1 MFAKILDGIK
11 VVDVTAW
18 AFVPSAAGVLA
29 HWGADVVKVES
40 TTAPDPMRRGNLEP
54 GRSAPGFKHYS
65 RGKKSVAINL
75 ATPAGQELIYR
86 LAADADVFLT
96 SYLPATRRKLKMDV
110 EDIRAVNPNIIYVRG
125 SGYGPKGP
133 DAERP
138 GYDHL
143 SWWYRGSLAQ
153 SAMDAADV
161 SWPPNMSG
169 HGDGISGL
177 VLAGGICA
185 ALLQRERTG
194 VASVVDSSLMGTAVW
209 FQGMALLGA
218 QAGEGPAWK
227 FGPVERPKVL
237 GGFPGVSR
245 ALMSTY
251 QTKDYRFLS
260 LCFLGDAD
268 SDFVDLCTRLER
280 PDLANDARFV
290 HVKERIANSDA
301 LLATP
306 RGVLR
311 GEDARRM
318 EGGPRHRQGCMVSR
332 PDPRGDPRRPP
343 DPGER
348 LRPLRRLPRWRR
360 EAPHPTDPLR
370 RGRRRPSRRT
380 GLRPAHGSGADRAW
394 LLARGDRWAASR
406 RRRRVSNG
414 RGSPSA
420 PPGVVRRRRL
430 TPRGRRSPCTLGAGS
445 TQLVGGLRR

>member
-1 MFAKILDGIK
+1 MFVKILDGIK

-18 AFVPSAAGVLA
+18 AFVPSATGVLA

-40 TTAPDPMRRGNLEP
+40 TTAPDPMRRGDLEP

-75 ATPAGQELIYR
+75 ASPAGQELLYR
-86 LAADADVFLT
+86 LAADADVFVT

-153 SAMDAADV
+153 SAMDSADV
-161 SWPPNMSG
+161 NWPPNMTG

-194 VASVVDSSLMGTAVW
+194 IASVVDSSLMGTAVW

-218 QAGEGPAWK
+218 QAGEVPPRN
-227 FGPVERPKVL
+227 FGPVERPKVS

-245 ALMSTY
+245 AVMSTY

-268 SDFVDLCTRLER
+268 RDFVDLCAHLER
-280 PDLANDARFV
+280 PDLASDARFV
-290 HVKERIANSDA
+290 HINERIANSDA
-301 LLATP
+301 LLAILEECFASRTLAEWKEILATARGAWCPALTP
-306 RGVLR
+306 EEILEDPQTLANGFVRYVDYPGGGVKLPIPPILFD
-311 GEDARRM
+311 E
-318 EGGPRHRQGCMVSR
+318 EGGDPPVAPDFAQHTDQVLSGLGCSR
-332 PDPRGDPRRPP
+332 
-343 DPGER
+343 EEIAQ
-348 LRPLRRLPRWRR
+348 LR
-360 EAPHPTDPLR
+360 D
-370 RGRRRPSRRT
+370 
-380 GLRPAHGSGADRAW
+380 D
-394 LLARGDRWAASR
+394 
-406 RRRRVSNG
+406 
-414 RGSPSA
+414 
-420 PPGVVRRRRL
+420 GVV
-430 TPRGRRSPCTLGAGS
+430 
-445 TQLVGGLRR
+445 V